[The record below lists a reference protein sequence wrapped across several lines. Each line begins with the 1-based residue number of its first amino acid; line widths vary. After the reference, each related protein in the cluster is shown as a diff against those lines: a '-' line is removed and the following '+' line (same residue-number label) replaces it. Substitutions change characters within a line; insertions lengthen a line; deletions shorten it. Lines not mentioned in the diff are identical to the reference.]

1 MDLFF
6 PPAVEMEAMGSVVHS
21 GPDFDAFVRPIVIA
35 IKDGDLKKV
44 GRLLAR
50 GVAVNQCF
58 VNSRG
63 SFSLLFVASQYGR
76 VKIGKLLIK
85 EGGLPEA
92 LAFDGCNCLVNA
104 SR

>member
-1 MDLFF
+1 MDLF
-6 PPAVEMEAMGSVVHS
+6 PPDVEMEELGSVVYS
-21 GPDFDAFVRPIVIA
+21 GPDYDATVRPIVIA

-44 GRLLAR
+44 ARLLAR

-63 SFSLLFVASQYGR
+63 SFSLLFVASQYDR
-76 VKIGKLLIK
+76 VNIGKLLIK

-92 LAFDGCNCLVNA
+92 LAFDGYNCLVNA